1 MEPTQSTP
9 LTSSQ
14 EEEQPSA
21 VMMTPSPP
29 LTRKRPHIEAFKP
42 DEDKKQSTTRPII
55 MTTSSHHNKRQ
66 RRKERRHAVHFAAV
80 PHQTH
85 LVPRWTEDETA
96 SSWYSKHDVFAF
108 KLQETVDA
116 VMIRTLIQA
125 EPTIDT
131 LPQEAA
137 VYRGLERLWSDQTT
151 CEITE
156 RRKRCVMGVLIAQQ
170 RGLDMELIAQ
180 VSKNFSEKAADW
192 ALTLGRM

>member
-1 MEPTQSTP
+1 
-9 LTSSQ
+9 
-14 EEEQPSA
+14 
-21 VMMTPSPP
+21 MTPSSP

-42 DEDKKQSTTRPII
+42 DEDKKQSKTRPII
-55 MTTSSHHNKRQ
+55 MTTSSHKRQ
-66 RRKERRHAVHFAAV
+66 RRKEPTTVRFASA

-108 KLQETVDA
+108 KLLETVDA
-116 VMIRTLIQA
+116 VKIRALIQA

-137 VYRGLERLWSDQTT
+137 VYRGLERLLSDQIT

-156 RRKRCVMGVLIAQQ
+156 RRKRCVMGVLVAQQ

-192 ALTLGRM
+192 ALTLGRI